1 LKLVEVDDNDGE
13 GNIMKS
19 TKMAET
25 LAKNVHEEL

>member
-1 LKLVEVDDNDGE
+1 MDEGDGE

-25 LAKNVHEEL
+25 LAKNVHEELQND